1 MNLSIRH
8 ILLRMLTVLSL
19 TLGLLLAGCDKI
31 ELPAGN
37 AGNGGA
43 NGGGNGSVTSP
54 DKRLTPTQVLSCP
67 TDTIVGVRGYIV
79 GYVGGTSLS
88 QAVFGLPEENPNTNM
103 LLADTP
109 DEQDISRCLIVELK
123 KNNKAVP
130 REELNLFDHPE
141 NYRRAIVVE
150 GLVREYFKTTGLR
163 DLYYYEWDDES
174 PGGNDPAPDIP
185 TPPGSDGDDVSPP
198 GVDDTPQVVP
208 DGR

>member
-19 TLGLLLAGCDKI
+19 TLGLLFAGCDKI

-109 DEQDISRCLIVELK
+109 DKQDISRCLIVELK
-123 KNNKAVP
+123 KNNKVVP

-185 TPPGSDGDDVSPP
+185 TPPDDDGDDVSLP